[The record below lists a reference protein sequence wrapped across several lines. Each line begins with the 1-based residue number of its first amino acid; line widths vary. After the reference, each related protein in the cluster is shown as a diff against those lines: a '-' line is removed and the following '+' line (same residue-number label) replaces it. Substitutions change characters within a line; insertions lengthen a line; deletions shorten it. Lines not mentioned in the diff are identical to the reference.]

1 MRHWTPWIIVAL
13 LFCSCSE
20 TKSPHRSPDTPFAS
34 LSIEGYDSSRR
45 SVSSFEYTGETV
57 WVKGSVEKDQ
67 TINEIR
73 FEGTYRTSQALLSGA
88 QLAIQVYDD
97 SGNLLVRDLPR
108 IPFEVE
114 EGGIRVAKLNQNY
127 RPSDLGIGFNIEDI
141 VLQFNYIQEGEFW
154 YDIEYPDI
162 ELPSLR
168 IEKVNALERFNIRWS
183 PIPRIVPRG
192 SYTYLPAVFLARK
205 AHQGEYLHHSS
216 IETFTFPENSR
227 YDHSRGSVESSW
239 SWGKG
244 RFLAVKEFQLQDT
257 GAYLVRFGFVWDGVQ
272 WFEVSRT
279 DNLKRVW
286 VIPAVYYLLGMG
298 FAFATLVYSW
308 NRIGRVVSPAVRR
321 PIRFLILVV
330 GLILAGAAGTNVYGL
345 ILAVFALGLWIATRV
360 WKREIRLYFTLL
372 LMLSVLECCWSYL
385 FSNSGVRLSG
395 FLLSVIAYAV
405 LLSPIVWIRNRTFA
419 FVVAVTLTVLAF
431 SNYLLLD
438 LYYDFFKDY
447 PSLRVIGYA
456 SQVSGLID
464 SILRLFNESH
474 AISLVIA
481 AWYLMCTKLSL
492 REPLREDQ

>member
-1 MRHWTPWIIVAL
+1 L
-13 LFCSCSE
+13 L
-20 TKSPHRSPDTPFAS
+20 PD
-34 LSIEGYDSSRR
+34 
-45 SVSSFEYTGETV
+45 
-57 WVKGSVEKDQ
+57 
-67 TINEIR
+67 
-73 FEGTYRTSQALLSGA
+73 A

-108 IPFEVE
+108 IPFEKE
-114 EGGIRVAKLNQNY
+114 EDGIRVATLNQIY
-127 RPSDLGIGFNIEDI
+127 RPSDLGIGFDVEDI

-154 YDIEYPDI
+154 YDIKYPDI
-162 ELPSLR
+162 ELPSLK

-192 SYTYLPAVFLARK
+192 SYTYLPAVFLVRK

-216 IETFTFPENSR
+216 IETFSFPENSR

-239 SWGKG
+239 SLGNG
-244 RFLAVKEFQLQDT
+244 RFLAVKEFQLQNT

-279 DNLKRVW
+279 DNLKRIW

-298 FAFATLVYSW
+298 FAFAVLAYSW
-308 NRIGRVVSPAVRR
+308 NRMGRVVPPVVRR
-321 PIRFLILVV
+321 PVRALILVV
-330 GLILAGAAGTNVYGL
+330 GLILAGSAVTNVYGF
-345 ILAVFALGLWIATRV
+345 ILAVFVLGLWIATRV
-360 WKREIRLYFTLL
+360 WNREIRLYFTLL
-372 LMLSVLECCWSYL
+372 LMLSVLECHWSYL

-395 FLLSVIAYAV
+395 FLLSIIAYSV
-405 LLSPIVWIRNRTFA
+405 LLSPFVWIKNRTFA
-419 FVVAVTLTVLAF
+419 FVAAVTLTVFAF

-464 SILRLFNESH
+464 SILELFNESH
-474 AISLVIA
+474 AIAVVIA
-481 AWYLMCTKLSL
+481 VWYLMCAKLCL
-492 REPLREDQ
+492 REPHSENQ